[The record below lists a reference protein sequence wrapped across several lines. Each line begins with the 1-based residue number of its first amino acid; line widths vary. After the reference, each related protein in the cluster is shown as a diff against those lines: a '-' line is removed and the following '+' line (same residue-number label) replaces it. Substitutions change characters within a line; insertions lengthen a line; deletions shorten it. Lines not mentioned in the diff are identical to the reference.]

1 MSALLRVLV
10 AERRDTR
17 ATMPLGRSAEKSSTE
32 MPALYRAVA
41 LADPEEQEADRIAD
55 RVMRS
60 AGSPSSTLPPVRPG
74 GARTGGGRPLDPTDR
89 AYFEPRFGADF
100 SGVRVHSDITAAA
113 NARELSANAFTIGS
127 DISFASGRY
136 APGTTAG
143 RRLLAHELAHVVQ
156 QAAGGSAR
164 IQREPQQDED
174 DEDDEAPRDRSRRA
188 RPRNAPR
195 GTVPIDQ
202 SGLDRETIHKIKDA
216 IGAGPDTWV
225 GITPDGHIVTTD
237 EEGNIEDHGHVSD
250 YARQGAENVPKW
262 VWALLGLAAAV
273 ALIVL
278 FATGIGE
285 VAVIT
290 AGLGWA
296 ATMAIL
302 AALRAAGYDTGSTA
316 SAEAPSDESSA

>member
-1 MSALLRVLV
+1 MSALLRVLM
-10 AERRDTR
+10 ADLRDTR

-32 MPALYRAVA
+32 LPASYRALA

-55 RVMRS
+55 TVMRS
-60 AGSPSSTLPPVRPG
+60 ADSPASTLPPVRLG
-74 GARTGGGRPLDPTDR
+74 RTRSGGGHPLDPADR
-89 AYFEPRFGADF
+89 AYFEPRFRADF
-100 SGVRVHSDITAAA
+100 AGVRLHSDATAAA

-136 APGTTAG
+136 APGTRAG

-156 QAAGGSAR
+156 QATRGTTR
-164 IQREPQQDED
+164 IHREPRS

-216 IGAGPDTWV
+216 IVGANPDTWV

-237 EEGNIEDHGHVSD
+237 GEGNIEDHGHVSD
-250 YARQGAENVPKW
+250 YARQGADNVPKW

-278 FATGIGE
+278 FATGVGE

-296 ATMAIL
+296 ATMAVL
-302 AALRAAGYDTGSTA
+302 AALRAVGYDTGSTA
-316 SAEAPSDESSA
+316 SADSPSDSSAA

>member
-1 MSALLRVLV
+1 MSALLRVLM
-10 AERRDTR
+10 AERRETR
-17 ATMPLGRSAEKSSTE
+17 ATMPLARSAEKSSTE
-32 MPALYRAVA
+32 MPESYRALA
-41 LADPEEQEADRIAD
+41 LADPEEREADRIAD
-55 RVMRS
+55 TVMRS
-60 AGSPSSTLPPVRPG
+60 ADSPAPALPPVRPG
-74 GARTGGGRPLDPTDR
+74 GTRTGGGHPLDPTDR
-89 AYFEPRFGADF
+89 AYFERRFGADF
-100 SGVRVHSDITAAA
+100 SGVRLHSDTTAAA
-113 NARELSANAFTIGS
+113 DARELSANAFTIGS

-136 APGTTAG
+136 TPGTQTG

-156 QAAGGSAR
+156 QATGGSAR
-164 IQREPQQDED
+164 IQREPRRDED
-174 DEDDEAPRDRSRRA
+174 DEDDEAPHDRSRRA

-237 EEGNIEDHGHVSD
+237 AEGNIEDHGHVSD
-250 YARQGAENVPKW
+250 YTRQGAENVPKW
-262 VWALLGLAAAV
+262 VWALLGLAAVV

-278 FATGIGE
+278 FATGVGE

-302 AALRAAGYDTGSTA
+302 AALRAAGYDSGSTA
-316 SAEAPSDESSA
+316 SAESSSDSSAA